1 MDTLLDL
8 RADVMVLLRGWGWSE
23 GAHHGALEL
32 HGAQW
37 AVTSEAG
44 DSQVTAAG
52 SARRVPFG
60 PEVPADVIGRACQA
74 AAGETP
80 AEPDPRTAALSEAL
94 AAALAERT
102 EDNLDADQDY
112 NNAVFNVVHA
122 ITALVRAPTA
132 PAPEPG
138 SGDGTL

>member
-8 RADVMVLLRGWGWSE
+8 RADVILLLRGWGWTE

-37 AVTSEAG
+37 AVTSETG

-60 PEVPADVIGRACQA
+60 PEVPADVIGRARQA
-74 AAGETP
+74 AAGGTP
-80 AEPDPRTAALSEAL
+80 VEPDPRTAALSKAL

-102 EDNLDADQDY
+102 EENLDADQDY
-112 NNAVFNVVHA
+112 NNAVFKVVHA
-122 ITALVRAPTA
+122 IVALVRAPTA
-132 PAPEPG
+132 PAPGPG
-138 SGDGTL
+138 SWEGTS